1 MQRPIVVPWTLSMGA
16 TKEFFG
22 ELVMVLALAIIL
34 FPKSIYDS
42 SNRKTARSF
51 STEQTRFPCLV
62 RARKGGFIHLIRNW

>member
-1 MQRPIVVPWTLSMGA
+1 MQRLIVVPWTISMGA

-34 FPKSIYDS
+34 FPTIIYDS

-51 STEQTRFPCLV
+51 YTEQTRFPCLV
-62 RARKGGFIHLIRNW
+62 GARKGGFTHLIKNW